1 MRVLQRALRRTIC
14 CVTFGRGNGLGN
26 LFCMKEPKLVDLSK
40 RFAVDIIKFCQ
51 AVEETKH
58 YNVLINQLLRSG
70 TSIGANIH
78 EANYA
83 ASRADFINKMQI
95 ALKECYETSYW
106 LDLFISAGLMSQIE
120 YDEFSLRCGTLRRK
134 LISSKIPQKGNNY
147 VSYRILKLSATTQFE
162 RLHFTNTEGIHF
174 TRRRRISRRATLCI
188 SPTSFRY
195 GGII

>member
-1 MRVLQRALRRTIC
+1 
-14 CVTFGRGNGLGN
+14 
-26 LFCMKEPKLVDLSK
+26 MKEPKLVDLSK

-58 YNVLINQLLRSG
+58 YNVLINQLLSSG

-134 LISSKIPQKGNNY
+134 LISSINTAKG
-147 VSYRILKLSATTQFE
+147 Q
-162 RLHFTNTEGIHF
+162 
-174 TRRRRISRRATLCI
+174 
-188 SPTSFRY
+188 
-195 GGII
+195 